1 MDPRVKAASV
11 SLISNIGIL
20 AVKLTVGI
28 YTGSLSVI
36 STAVDSINDLSASA
50 IALLSVR
57 AAAAPADQE
66 HPYGH
71 GKFEN
76 ISGGL
81 QALLIFAA
89 AIYII
94 NEAVNKILE
103 PSPIETP
110 GAGAAVMGFTAIAAL
125 FLSRYLLR
133 AAQQTDSPALR
144 ADAYHLT
151 TDVWTSLGAMA
162 ALLVVQV
169 TDFRL
174 IDPIVA
180 LAIAAAII
188 HVAYQLTKEAME
200 VLVDVRL
207 PSEEITFIAETIMR
221 TPRVIGYHKLR
232 TRKSGAARQIDY
244 HLVVPPNV
252 TVQDAHKIAQ
262 EIEDRIFYR
271 FPGAQVVTH
280 IEPDTQQ

>member
-11 SLISNIGIL
+11 SVISNIGIL
-20 AVKLTVGI
+20 IVKLIVGI

-36 STAVDSINDLSASA
+36 STAIDSINDLSASA

-76 ISGGL
+76 ISSGL

-89 AIYII
+89 ALYII
-94 NEAVNKILE
+94 NEAVKKILE
-103 PSPIETP
+103 PTPIATP
-110 GAGAAVMGFTAIAAL
+110 GIGAAVMGFTAISAFL
-125 FLSRYLLR
+125 LSRYLLR

-162 ALLVVQV
+162 ALLIVQV

-174 IDPIVA
+174 IDPLVA

-188 HVAYQLTKEAME
+188 HVAYRLTKEAME

-207 PSEEITFIAETIMR
+207 PNEEITSIAEAIMT

-244 HLVVPPNV
+244 HLVVPPDMA
-252 TVQDAHKIAQ
+252 VQEAHRIAQ
-262 EIEDRIFYR
+262 EIEDRISCR

>member
-1 MDPRVKAASV
+1 M
-11 SLISNIGIL
+11 
-20 AVKLTVGI
+20 
-28 YTGSLSVI
+28 I
-36 STAVDSINDLSASA
+36 STAVDSINNLSASA
-50 IALLSVR
+50 IALLGVR

-89 AIYII
+89 ALYII

-103 PSPIETP
+103 PSLIETP
-110 GAGAAVMGFTAIAAL
+110 GVGAVVMGFTAIAAL

-180 LAIAAAII
+180 LAIAAVII
-188 HVAYQLTKEAME
+188 HVAYRLTKEAME
-200 VLVDVRL
+200 ALVDVRL
-207 PSEEITFIAETIMR
+207 PSEEIIFITETIMR

-232 TRKSGAARQIDY
+232 TRKSGTARQIDY
-244 HLVVPPNV
+244 HLVVPSNM

-262 EIEDRIFYR
+262 EIEDHISYR
-271 FPGAQVVTH
+271 FPGAQVITH
-280 IEPDTQQ
+280 IEPDAQQ